1 MARSRSVAV
10 TYTQEIAQ
18 KVLVIDRQ
26 RRIIRRPT
34 TALPTTVLPI
44 TVLQITVLQITVLPT
59 RKEMQ

>member
-18 KVLVIDRQ
+18 EAFAIDDQ

-34 TALPTTVLPI
+34 TALPTTALP
-44 TVLQITVLQITVLPT
+44 TTALPTTALPTTALPT

>member
-34 TALPTTVLPI
+34 TALPTTALP
-44 TVLQITVLQITVLPT
+44 TTALPTTALPTTALPT